1 MNEDIQIVEAGVD
14 DAKTVGRLVHALLVE
29 LDPEHGEAIDAD
41 RLCRTAETLL
51 ADDTGVWAF
60 IARTQGG
67 QPVGVLMLNECAAI
81 YAGGRFGE
89 ISELYVAPSERSTG
103 AGAMLIDA
111 ASSFA
116 KSRAW
121 TRIEVGAP
129 DVPRWRRTVDF
140 YLGFGFT
147 EVGPRLSLKL

>member
-89 ISELYVAPSERSTG
+89 ISELYVLPAHRSVGVAPNLLAAACDLGRERG
-103 AGAMLIDA
+103 W
-111 ASSFA
+111 
-116 KSRAW
+116 SRL
-121 TRIEVGAP
+121 EVGTP
-129 DVPRWRRTVDF
+129 PLPKWQRTADF
-140 YLGFGFT
+140 YTRNGFV
-147 EVGPRLSLKL
+147 EVGLRLKFQL